1 MLDIPASERIIV
13 ALDCDHGRAVELAGL
28 LKGRATWL
36 KVGMT
41 LYYASGPAIVE
52 YLKDLGF
59 KVFLDLKLH
68 DIPHQVRGAAESA
81 SLTGADLLSV
91 HSLGG
96 ADMVRAAREGV
107 QAAALERGVRTK
119 LVAITVL
126 TSMDAESLAQVGI
139 ERPVGEEVASLAG
152 LSHEAGVDG
161 VVCSPRE
168 AAAMRS
174 ALGPKALVVTPGVR
188 PAGSEVADQRRI
200 ATPAEAVAAGASHIV
215 VGRPITQSD
224 DPAAAFSAIA
234 HQVEASPRPG
244 A

>member
-1 MLDIPASERIIV
+1 MLEIPASERIIV
-13 ALDCDHGRAVELAGL
+13 ALDCDHARAVELAGML
-28 LKGRATWL
+28 RGRATWL

-96 ADMVRAAREGV
+96 SEMVRAAREGV
-107 QAAALERGVRTK
+107 QAAALERDVRTK

-126 TSMDAESLAQVGI
+126 TSMDAGSLSQVGI
-139 ERPVGEEVASLAG
+139 ERPVADEVASLAM
-152 LSHEAGVDG
+152 LSHDAGADG
-161 VVCSPRE
+161 IVCSPRE
-168 AAAMRS
+168 AASMRT
-174 ALGPKALVVTPGVR
+174 ALGPKAIVVTPGVR
-188 PAGSEVADQRRI
+188 PAGSDVADQRRV
-200 ATPAEAVAAGASHIV
+200 ATPAEAIDAGASHIV
-215 VGRPITQSD
+215 VGRPITQAE
-224 DPAAAFSAIA
+224 DPASAFASIA
-234 HQVEASPRPG
+234 RQIESFQTPR
-244 A
+244 